1 MTISDTIEQCF
12 SSTQEI
18 IIDVTPNYDKG
29 PSAFALVCS
38 DTKTAAKGYFLLHDT
53 YKEKK
58 ITILLHQN
66 NDTLDISFVIKDTAD
81 TINIKNIK
89 YDKNHFANFLKS
101 GTTDQ
106 RIAFVLATGKMPN
119 GEISLLPVH
128 EMLSPIL
135 LDKYSIV

>member
-18 IIDVTPNYDKG
+18 IIDVTPDYNRG
-29 PSAFALVCS
+29 PSAIALVCA
-38 DTKTAAKGYFLLHDT
+38 DTSNAAKGYLLLHDT
-53 YKEKK
+53 YKDKK
-58 ITILLHQN
+58 ITLLLHQN
-66 NDTLDISFVIKDTAD
+66 NDTLDISLVIKDTAD
-81 TINIKNIK
+81 TINIKNLK
-89 YDKNHFANFLKS
+89 FDKTHFSNFLKS

-106 RIAFVLATGKMPN
+106 RIAFVLASGKMAN
-119 GEISLLPVH
+119 GAISMLPVH